1 MEKFNDNLKQFVS
14 IIKTNYPGQQAKID
28 EYYNFDSVNDRYL
41 NEFVEICKTIGND
54 ISTKNEIIFSKGSVV
69 LKNIDFYL
77 IWNDENLS
85 DDQRENIW
93 KYLQTLYI
101 FAYEH
106 IRESDFKSIMKEFK
120 KLGSDRSTLDE
131 ETKTFIDIIESL
143 TDKYQKGDNSIEEE
157 DDDKENDGGFTAPD
171 LFGGV
176 IGDLAKEIVNEI
188 DPSEINIENP
198 TEILNNLLSGNFD
211 ENNDTSG
218 IANLVKNI
226 TGKIQDKITSGDI
239 NEADLFGEAQNM
251 MKNFSKGSKMKGM
264 GNMGEMFS
272 NMMKAGMASG
282 LDGEAA
288 DIFKEASNIIDKGM
302 PTNVTPAQLQSK
314 AKLKS
319 TRDRLRKKLEEK
331 KKILESKQ
339 KENEIE
345 SSQNNIDLDALA
357 REIEEIGENKNKN
370 KKPKKNN

>member
-1 MEKFNDNLKQFVS
+1 
-14 IIKTNYPGQQAKID
+14 
-28 EYYNFDSVNDRYL
+28 
-41 NEFVEICKTIGND
+41 
-54 ISTKNEIIFSKGSVV
+54 
-69 LKNIDFYL
+69 
-77 IWNDENLS
+77 
-85 DDQRENIW
+85 
-93 KYLQTLYI
+93 
-101 FAYEH
+101 
-106 IRESDFKSIMKEFK
+106 
-120 KLGSDRSTLDE
+120 
-131 ETKTFIDIIESL
+131 
-143 TDKYQKGDNSIEEE
+143 
-157 DDDKENDGGFTAPD
+157 
-171 LFGGV
+171 
-176 IGDLAKEIVNEI
+176 
-188 DPSEINIENP
+188 
-198 TEILNNLLSGNFD
+198 
-211 ENNDTSG
+211 
-218 IANLVKNI
+218 
-226 TGKIQDKITSGDI
+226 
-239 NEADLFGEAQNM
+239 
-251 MKNFSKGSKMKGM
+251 
-264 GNMGEMFS
+264 MFS